1 MMGADLSLL
10 PLREVCARVGL
21 SAATVYRMVA
31 AGTFPAQYRVQGRS
45 LWRSDEVGAW
55 IEAQTRRAA

>member
-1 MMGADLSLL
+1 MGMMGADLSLL

-31 AGTFPAQYRVQGRS
+31 AGTFPAQYRVQGAVPVAVR
-45 LWRSDEVGAW
+45 
-55 IEAQTRRAA
+55 